1 MRVMDLTAVSISPGT
16 VHSSSIAPG
25 GQLSLVRTMA
35 HVDFNTVTADTLVTR
50 RSPPAFSS
58 DVLRYRV
65 GAATMVFHAVS
76 QTVNGTGLEAGDS
89 FTLIGQPSSGALDCA
104 APTPQSMWRCNISM
118 AEGQLYLGAVCEAPA
133 SQTAAGSWVV
143 CLQVR
148 GWFAALGLEEG
159 RGMAVRHNP
168 PARWGTHIALVVQ

>member
-1 MRVMDLTAVSISPGT
+1 MWIS
-16 VHSSSIAPG
+16 
-25 GQLSLVRTMA
+25 
-35 HVDFNTVTADTLVTR
+35 TVTADMLVTR
-50 RSPPAFSS
+50 RSPSALSS

-76 QTVNGTGLEAGDS
+76 QTVNGTGLEAGDT
-89 FTLIGQPSSGALDCA
+89 FTLIGQPSSGAPDCA
-104 APTPQSMWRCNISM
+104 APTPQSMWRCNISI

-148 GWFAALGLEEG
+148 GWFAALGWG
-159 RGMAVRHNP
+159 WRMGGGMAVRHYP
-168 PARWGTHIALVVQ
+168 PARWGTHNALVVQ